1 MRRIVIAD
9 DSQTSRMII
18 RRCLEIIG
26 FKDVE
31 FHEAADG
38 AEALTMLKNL
48 GDVDLLVTDLNM
60 PKMGGELLLKA
71 VKEDAALAAMPVLV
85 ITSAGNPAKEAELV
99 DNGAFGICN
108 KPISPSILF
117 QKLKIFIQK

>member
-1 MRRIVIAD
+1 MRRVVIAD

-26 FKDVE
+26 FKGVE
-31 FHEAADG
+31 FHEVNDG
-38 AEALTMLKNL
+38 SEALTMLKNL

-71 VKEDAALAAMPVLV
+71 VKEDAKLAALPVVV
-85 ITSAGNPAKEAELV
+85 ITSAGNPAKEAELIGH
-99 DNGAFGICN
+99 GAFCICN
-108 KPISPSILF
+108 KPVSPATLF
-117 QKLKIFIQK
+117 QKLKSFVQG